1 MEKILEKISN
11 CSLFSGIGKAELSGL
26 IGCLGARV
34 VSFDRNSTIFD
45 EGCRPRYVGI
55 LLSGSAQLIQE
66 DYYGNRSI
74 IGEVR
79 SPEVFG
85 EAFACAE
92 VEALPLSVIANEPS
106 EVMLIEC
113 SRILRT
119 CSSACL
125 HHHKLIYNLMQ
136 GLAEKAITLHER
148 CEVISHRTTRDKL
161 LAYLMMCAKECGSD
175 SFDVPFDRQ
184 ELADYL
190 EVDRSGLSAEIGK
203 LCREGVL
210 ECRRRHFKL
219 LPSPEW
225 ERI

>member
-1 MEKILEKISN
+1 MEKYLDKLAD
-11 CSLFSGIGKAELSGL
+11 CSLFSGISGEELSHMF
-26 IGCLGARV
+26 GCLGARV
-34 VSFDRNSTIFD
+34 VSFGANSIVFD
-45 EGCRPRYVGI
+45 EGSRPKYVGI
-55 LLSGSAQLIQE
+55 LLSGTARLIQE

-74 IGEVR
+74 IGEVKA
-79 SPEVFG
+79 PEVFG

-92 VEALPLSVIANEPS
+92 VEALPLTVIANEPS

-125 HHHKLIYNLMQ
+125 HHHRLIYNLMQ
-136 GLAEKAITLHER
+136 GLARKAILLHER

-161 LAYLMMCAKECGSD
+161 LSYLMICAREQGSD
-175 SFDVPFDRQ
+175 SFDIPYDRQ

-203 LCREGVL
+203 LCREGVF
-210 ECRRRHFKL
+210 ECQRRHFKL
-219 LPSPEW
+219 LPSSEW
-225 ERI
+225 ERV